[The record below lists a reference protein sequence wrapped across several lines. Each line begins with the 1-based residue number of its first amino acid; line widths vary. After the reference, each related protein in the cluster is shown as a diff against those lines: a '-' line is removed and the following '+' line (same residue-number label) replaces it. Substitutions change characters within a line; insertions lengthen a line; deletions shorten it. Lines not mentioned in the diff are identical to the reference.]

1 MFTVIIN
8 ELFILLMKNRSDK
21 KKQTKYSHCF
31 NSEMKVRMIFMHGI
45 DPYADVNQTKM
56 VLF

>member
-1 MFTVIIN
+1 MNQTVAASH
-8 ELFILLMKNRSDK
+8 EV
-21 KKQTKYSHCF
+21 YSHCF